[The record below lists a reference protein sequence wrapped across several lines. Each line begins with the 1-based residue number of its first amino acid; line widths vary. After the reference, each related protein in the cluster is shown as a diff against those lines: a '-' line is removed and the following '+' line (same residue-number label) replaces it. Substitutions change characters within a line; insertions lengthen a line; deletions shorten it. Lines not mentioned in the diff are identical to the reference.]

1 MEAGNTSQIG
11 SQIYLHVLVKQ
22 RKKSN
27 EGDTILYKAKLSFS
41 MMLVLRNMWNRRME
55 ASEALNKGN
64 CNNVIC
70 SDFRHQTG
78 SRHLFSN
85 FENLFTPQTKYTYM
99 YGIIVVVS
107 VWVFCIDT
115 TM

>member
-27 EGDTILYKAKLSFS
+27 EGNTILYKAKLSFS

-55 ASEALNKGN
+55 ASEAVNKGN
-64 CNNVIC
+64 CNSVIC
-70 SDFRHQTG
+70 
-78 SRHLFSN
+78 
-85 FENLFTPQTKYTYM
+85 M
-99 YGIIVVVS
+99 
-107 VWVFCIDT
+107 
-115 TM
+115 